1 MNFTRMFGS
10 RLLIAGVLSLPL
22 PAAVAAGE
30 ALPPEAFT
38 SKSTG
43 EIELS
48 LAQNSPI
55 YVEFERSPTLS
66 ARLADALAAKGFVVV
81 PERST
86 AAATLVIRGDIALLG
101 GPDFARGVKAPIGE
115 VAEKSVQ
122 LAKKSDVDVSRA
134 DLVQGTLGV
143 AINAAGF
150 NVAVT
155 PFWRGLYL
163 GNMVSVL
170 AESSGIKGMFNRA
183 VTGDPRGICLSRCS
197 DWNKVNQTAYVW
209 ITFQAGDTK
218 REVRVLT
225 KAFSESIVPEQVV
238 DRALVDAIAA
248 MKLADVRTGP
258 PK

>member
-1 MNFTRMFGS
+1 MNVTRIFGS
-10 RLLIAGVLSLPL
+10 RLLIAGALLVQL
-22 PAAVAAGE
+22 PASVAAGD

-66 ARLADALAAKGFVVV
+66 ARLAEALTAKGFVLV

-86 AAATLVIRGDIALLG
+86 AAATLVIRGEVALLG
-101 GPDFARGVKAPIGE
+101 GPDFAKGVKASMGE

-122 LAKKSDVDVSRA
+122 LAKRNDDANRA
-134 DLVQGTLGV
+134 DVVQGTLGV
-143 AINAAGF
+143 ASNAAGF

-155 PFWRGLYL
+155 PFWRALYL

-170 AESSGIKGMFNRA
+170 AESSGIKGAFNRA
-183 VTGDPRGICLSRCS
+183 VTGDPRGICLSRCA

-209 ITFQAGDTK
+209 ITLQAGDTK

-238 DRALVDAIAA
+238 DRALADAIAA
-248 MKLADVRTGP
+248 IKLADVRADP
-258 PK
+258 SK

>member
-1 MNFTRMFGS
+1 MSFTHMFGS
-10 RLLIAGVLSLPL
+10 RLLIAGAFLVHL
-22 PAAVAAGE
+22 PAAVAAGD

-55 YVEFERSPTLS
+55 YVEFEWSPTLS
-66 ARLADALAAKGFVVV
+66 ARLAEALAAKGFVVV
-81 PERST
+81 TERST

-101 GPDFARGVKAPIGE
+101 GPDFAKGVKAPIGE

-122 LAKKSDVDVSRA
+122 LARKNGDVRQADV
-134 DLVQGTLGV
+134 VQSTLGV

-183 VTGDPRGICLSRCS
+183 VAGDPRGICLSRCA
-197 DWNKVNQTAYVW
+197 DWNKVNQSAYVW

-248 MKLADVRTGP
+248 MKLADARTDP
-258 PK
+258 SK